1 MPKPPLLPVAITC
14 ALALLTAAGCRDTA
28 IDQYNLGIE
37 AMERG
42 DTTQAVGHFEASVRE
57 RPSDNDAQINLGVAL
72 LAAGQPEAAL
82 EHLQI
87 AAQAD
92 PADVVVH
99 LNMAEAYKTLG
110 RYQAAKTE
118 YEYALKRDPQMV
130 EALAGYGQ
138 LLLDAGQYQAASDA
152 LLKAITLRPSYAP
165 SQFHM
170 AWLYMDN
177 GRYLDAS
184 HYFIRGL
191 RSDPDSRYGRLGL
204 AESYLARDMPDD
216 ALNEFQ
222 KVYAA
227 DTTVVA
233 AMIGIGDCQV
243 RRGNWVQAE
252 SMLRHAL
259 EYQPENAR
267 IHKCLGDAF
276 AGQGRNVEA
285 VGHYRMA
292 TQLDDEYAAA
302 WLGLGTALEAA
313 GDLDQAQSA
322 LENALLHAPRD
333 PEVLY
338 RLGLVQAQKNDPNL
352 ARSYYEMALDVVGSD
367 RALNARIRAALD
379 DIRKPAGE

>member
-1 MPKPPLLPVAITC
+1 MRNPLPPLLAT
-14 ALALLTAAGCRDTA
+14 ALVLLAAAGCRDTA
-28 IDQYNLGIE
+28 LDHYNLGIE

-42 DTTQAVGHFEASVRE
+42 DTTAAVTYFESSVAE
-57 RPSDNDAQINLGVAL
+57 RPADMDAQVNLGVAL
-72 LAAGQPEAAL
+72 LGAGQPEQAL

-87 AAQAD
+87 AAQAN

-118 YEYALKRDPQMV
+118 YEYALKQDPEMV
-130 EALAGYGQ
+130 EALAGYGE
-138 LLLDAGQYQAASDA
+138 LLLEAEQYQAASEA
-152 LLKAITLRPSYAP
+152 LLKAITLRPTYAP

-170 AWLYMDN
+170 AWLYMRT
-177 GRYLDAS
+177 GRYLDAT

-191 RSDPDSRYGRLGL
+191 RSDPNSRYGRLGL
-204 AESYLARDMPDD
+204 AESYLSRNMPDD
-216 ALNEFQ
+216 ALVEFQ

-227 DTTVVA
+227 DSTVVA

-243 RRGNWVQAE
+243 RGGNWVQAE
-252 SMLRHAL
+252 SILRRAL
-259 EYQPENAR
+259 EAAPEDPR

-292 TQLDDEYAAA
+292 TQLDNEYAGA

-322 LENALLHAPRD
+322 LENALLHAPLD

-338 RLGLVQAQKNDPNL
+338 RLGLVHAQQGDPNL

-367 RALNARIRAALD
+367 RALSTRIRTALD
-379 DIRKPAGE
+379 DLTRH

>member
-1 MPKPPLLPVAITC
+1 MRIHPTLVIT
-14 ALALLTAAGCRDTA
+14 AAFALLAAAGCRDTA
-28 IDQYNLGIE
+28 LDHYNLGID
-37 AMERG
+37 AMQRG
-42 DTTQAVGHFEASVRE
+42 DTTAAVTYFETSVAE
-57 RPSDNDAQINLGVAL
+57 RPTDMDAQINLGVAL
-72 LAAGQPEAAL
+72 LGAGQPEQAL

-92 PADVVVH
+92 PADVTVH
-99 LNMAEAYKTLG
+99 LNLAEAYKALG

-138 LLLDAGQYQAASDA
+138 LMLDAGQYQSASEA
-152 LLKAITLRPSYAP
+152 LLKAITLRPTYAP

-170 AWLYMDN
+170 AWLYMDT

-191 RSDPDSRYGRLGL
+191 RSDPSSRYGRLGL

-216 ALNEFQ
+216 ALAEFQ
-222 KVYAA
+222 KVYAG
-227 DTTVVA
+227 DSTVVA

-252 SMLRHAL
+252 SMLRRAL
-259 EYQPENAR
+259 EVAPEDAR

-292 TQLDDEYAAA
+292 TQLDDEYAGA

-322 LENALLHAPRD
+322 LDNALLHAPRD

-338 RLGLVQAQKNDPNL
+338 RLGLVHAQKGDLNL
-352 ARSYYEMALDVVGSD
+352 ARSYYEMALDVVGGNRTLS
-367 RALNARIRAALD
+367 ARIRAALD
-379 DIRKPAGE
+379 DVTRQ